1 MAAFEY
7 QALTKDG
14 RSTKGVRE
22 GDSAR
27 QVRQA
32 LREAG
37 LIPLSVDPV
46 HSTEKSA
53 QKISFRR
60 GFSTADLALIVRQL
74 ASLLKA
80 GLPLAEALGTLAGQ
94 DTGRESKVLAG
105 VRSRVVEG
113 VAFAEALR
121 EFPQYFPE
129 MVAALVAAGE
139 RSGRLDQ
146 VLARLA
152 DHLEEREQL
161 GRDVGMSLLYPVVL
175 VVVAIIVVGGL
186 VTYVVPRVVDVFARL
201 DQALPLATQILIA
214 TSDFLRSYGLWLLGL
229 LVIAVIFAV
238 QLLRNERYKR
248 PWDRW
253 RLALPV
259 LGRLIKAQETS
270 QLSRTLAILLQSAVP
285 LVEALQVTR
294 RVLGTIPFQ
303 DGMQQAARQV
313 REGVSLQRS
322 LADTRLVPDI
332 TLRLVASGERSGELP
347 GMLEQAAE
355 IHERELATAMGL
367 VSGLLQPVLILFVG
381 AMVLFIVLAI
391 LLPILD
397 LNLLVS

>member
-32 LREAG
+32 LRESG
-37 LIPLSVDPV
+37 LIPLSVEAVETAAPT
-46 HSTEKSA
+46 HSF
-53 QKISFRR
+53 QWRR
-60 GFSTADLALIVRQL
+60 GLSVADLALIIRQL
-74 ASLLKA
+74 ASLLGA
-80 GLPLAEALGTLAGQ
+80 GLPLAEALSALAGQ
-94 DTGRESKVLAG
+94 GKRKESKVIAG

-113 VAFAEALR
+113 QSFAEALR

-129 MVAALVAAGE
+129 MVAAVVAAGE
-139 RSGRLDQ
+139 RSGRLDA
-146 VLARLA
+146 VLKRLA

-161 GRDVGMSLLYPVVL
+161 GRDVGMSLLYPIVL

-201 DQALPLATQILIA
+201 DQALPLATRILIA
-214 TSDFLRSYGLWLLGL
+214 TSDFLRDYGLWLLVAMVLAIVGGL
-229 LVIAVIFAV
+229 
-238 QLLRNERYKR
+238 QLLRKEIYKR

-253 RLALPV
+253 RLKLPI
-259 LGRLIKAQETS
+259 LGRLLKAQETS
-270 QLSRTLAILLQSAVP
+270 QMARTLAILLQSAVP
-285 LVEALQVTR
+285 LVEALQVTK
-294 RVLGTIPFQ
+294 RVQSTLPFQ
-303 DGMQQAARQV
+303 DAVLQSARQV
-313 REGVSLQRS
+313 REGVSLQRA
-322 LADTRLVPDI
+322 LADTGLVPDI
-332 TLRLVASGERSGELP
+332 TLRLVGSGERSGELP
-347 GMLEQAAE
+347 AMLEQAAE

>member
-27 QVRQA
+27 QVRQS

-46 HSTEKSA
+46 HSTEKNT

-94 DTGRESKVLAG
+94 GNGRESKVLAG

-175 VVVAIIVVGGL
+175 VVVAVIVVGGL

-229 LVIAVIFAV
+229 LVIAVIAAT
-238 QLLRNERYKR
+238 QLLRNARYKR

-253 RLALPV
+253 RLSLPV

-294 RVLGTIPFQ
+294 RVLSTIPFQ
-303 DGMQQAARQV
+303 DGVQQAARQV

-322 LADTRLVPDI
+322 LADTQLVPDI
-332 TLRLVASGERSGELP
+332 TLRLVSSGERSGELP

>member
-14 RSTKGVRE
+14 RSTKGVKE

-32 LREAG
+32 LRESG
-37 LIPLSVDPV
+37 LIPLSVDAV
-46 HSTEKSA
+46 NTSA
-53 QKISFRR
+53 PKQSIQFRR
-60 GFSTADLALIVRQL
+60 GFSTSDLALIIRQL
-74 ASLLKA
+74 ASLLGA
-80 GLPLAEALGTLAGQ
+80 GLPLAEALGALAGQ
-94 DTGRESKVLAG
+94 GKRKESKVIAG

-113 VAFAEALR
+113 QSFAEALR

-129 MVAALVAAGE
+129 MVAAVVAAGE

-146 VLARLA
+146 VLKRLA

-201 DQALPLATQILIA
+201 DQALPLATRILIA
-214 TSDFLRSYGLWLLGL
+214 TSDFLRDYGLWLLVG
-229 LVIAVIFAV
+229 LVIAVV
-238 QLLRNERYKR
+238 GGLQLLRKEVYKR

-253 RLALPV
+253 RLNLPI
-259 LGRLIKAQETS
+259 LGRLLKAQETS
-270 QLSRTLAILLQSAVP
+270 QLARTLAILLQSAVP

-294 RVLGTIPFQ
+294 RVQRTLPFQ
-303 DGMQQAARQV
+303 DAVSQSARQV
-313 REGVSLQRS
+313 REGVSLQRALS
-322 LADTRLVPDI
+322 DTGLVPDI
-332 TLRLVASGERSGELP
+332 TLRLVSSGERSGELP
-347 GMLEQAAE
+347 AMLEQAAE